1 MQEVVKQVLTALRG
15 MWVFRWPALITA
27 WVVAAIGVGVIW
39 KIPDQFE
46 ASARIYVDTD
56 SILKPLM
63 SGLAV
68 QPNVEQQI
76 GMLSRTLISRP
87 NIEKLIRMADLDLKN
102 RSPNE
107 QEALVER
114 LTKGIEI
121 RTAGGVN
128 LYTMNYRDSE
138 QEKAKRVIQS
148 MVSIFV
154 ESGLGASRKDTDS
167 AKTFLAEQI
176 KTFEVKLEEAE
187 SRMKDFRLRNLERQG
202 PEGKDVATRLGE
214 IGSQLENARLQLRE
228 AERARDAAK
237 QQLQAARGGAAPSSS
252 GLPDLLKGS
261 AAATPSTAG
270 LPAVSTPEVDARLL
284 EQKRTLDALLQRYT
298 EQHPDVISVKRLI
311 KDLEE
316 QKKKE
321 VDELQKRA
329 VAAAAATAA
338 NGGTGMASVNESMA
352 VQELNRMLATAE
364 VQVAALKARV
374 DEYGGRLATVRESMK
389 TAPQVEAEA
398 AQLNR
403 DYAITKKNYEDLVAR
418 RQSAV
423 MSGELDVAS
432 GVADFRLIDP
442 PRVTPKPVSPNR
454 LLLLPMALVVALA
467 SGIFFAFA
475 ASQLRPTF
483 PDAESLRA
491 RTGVPLLGVVTMLVS
506 DEERRRE
513 RGSLIRFVSA
523 SGGLVG
529 LFVAGLIAM
538 TLMGRYGS

>member
-1 MQEVVKQVLTALRG
+1 MQELVTQLLTALRG
-15 MWVFRWPALITA
+15 MWVFRWPALIAA
-27 WVVAAIGVGVIW
+27 WVVAAIGVAVIW
-39 KIPDQFE
+39 KIPDQYE

-76 GMLSRTLISRP
+76 GMLSRTLVSRP

-102 RSPNE
+102 RSANE

-138 QEKAKRVIQS
+138 QEKAKRVVQS
-148 MVSIFV
+148 LVSIFV

-167 AKTFLAEQI
+167 AKTFLGEQI
-176 KTFEVKLEEAE
+176 KTYEVKLEDAEA
-187 SRMKDFRLRNLERQG
+187 RMKEFRLRNLDRQG
-202 PEGKDVATRLGE
+202 ADGKDVATRLGE
-214 IGSQLENARLQLRE
+214 INAQLQNAQLQLRE
-228 AERARDAAK
+228 AEKSRDASK
-237 QQLQAARGGAAPSSS
+237 RQLAEARGQIPSVGA
-252 GLPDLLKGS
+252 LPDLLKGAGGANS
-261 AAATPSTAG
+261 AAAG
-270 LPAVSTPEVDARLL
+270 MPAVSTPETDGRIL

-298 EQHPDVISVKRLI
+298 DQHPDVVTTKRLI
-311 KDLEE
+311 KDLED
-316 QKKKE
+316 QRKKE

-329 VAAAAATAA
+329 IATAAATAA
-338 NGGTGMASVNESMA
+338 AGGTGLASVNESMA
-352 VQELNRMLATAE
+352 VQELNRMMATAE

-374 DEYGGRLATVRESMK
+374 DEYAGRSQSVRESLK
-389 TAPQVEAEA
+389 TAPQIEAEA

-432 GVADFRLIDP
+432 GVADFKLIDP
-442 PRVTPKPVSPNR
+442 PRVSPKPVAPNR
-454 LLLLPMALVVALA
+454 LVLLPLALIVSLGA
-467 SGIFFAFA
+467 GFAFA
-475 ASQLRPTF
+475 FVASQLRPTF
-483 PDAESLRA
+483 PDAEALRA
-491 RTGVPLLGVVTMLVS
+491 RTGLPLLGVVTMLVS
-506 DEERRRE
+506 DDERRRE